1 MNHRGPYKIGASS
14 NIYLHYRL
22 IELFNIYI
30 ELHINHITHHQQVT
44 CAATWHTR
52 SAIDVCCHLCRH
64 SLIKPLKDFRKSL
77 PYLSCRLFLTVFAS
91 NPTLV
96 LIHIELVQSELSK
109 AKREIEEWPAVQS
122 LIISNDRTR
131 TGFTPGRSQ

>member
-1 MNHRGPYKIGASS
+1 M
-14 NIYLHYRL
+14 
-22 IELFNIYI
+22 
-30 ELHINHITHHQQVT
+30 
-44 CAATWHTR
+44 
-52 SAIDVCCHLCRH
+52 
-64 SLIKPLKDFRKSL
+64 
-77 PYLSCRLFLTVFAS
+77 VFAS

-109 AKREIEEWPAVQS
+109 AKREIEEWPVVQS